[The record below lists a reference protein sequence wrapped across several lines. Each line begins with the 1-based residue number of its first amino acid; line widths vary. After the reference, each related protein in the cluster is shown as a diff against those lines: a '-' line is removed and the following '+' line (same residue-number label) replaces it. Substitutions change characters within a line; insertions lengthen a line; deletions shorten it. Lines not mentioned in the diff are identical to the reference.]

1 MGADACSQALAD
13 AKNAETD
20 AQQAL
25 DSAKKELAAFAPGL
39 EKTCARFDGLKAGLT
54 EFSENAMANFK
65 ELEAREV
72 PPSEEEKPAAAEA
85 VAPVEGEP
93 APVVEGVPTAA

>member
-1 MGADACSQALAD
+1 M
-13 AKNAETD
+13 AEPRWCRRRRSAEAE

-25 DSAKKELAAFAPGL
+25 NASKKELADFEPGL
-39 EKTCARFDGLKAGLT
+39 EKTKTRCDGLKAGLT

-65 ELEAREV
+65 ELEALAV
-72 PPSEEEKPAAAEA
+72 PPPEEEKPAAAAEA